1 MRLQEGGLGLSLRS
15 AACFDQ
21 GCSTMFIRTLLQNWR
36 TNCFSDFLHTGP
48 VISLVSLPWSTSAHT
63 GHVISL
69 VSLPWSPSA
78 LLLLPRPS
86 LSSAQPTPCI
96 LGETDYLRVRFLLR
110 AGTAGGTGTGP
121 LWPARQQGC
130 VHRWCAVAWFCC
142 VDRGHMASPQS
153 LDRWLAAD

>member
-1 MRLQEGGLGLSLRS
+1 
-15 AACFDQ
+15 
-21 GCSTMFIRTLLQNWR
+21 MFIRTLLQNWG

-48 VISLVSLPWSTSAHT
+48 VISLVSLPWSTSAPLPTPAMLFPSWHCP
-63 GHVISL
+63 GLLLPPLPHRPCHFPRVIAL
-69 VSLPWSPSA
+69 VSFCT
-78 LLLLPRPS
+78 LLLPRPS
-86 LSSAQPTPCI
+86 PSSAQPTPCI

-130 VHRWCAVAWFCC
+130 VHRWCAVAWFRC